1 MAEPKLTSL
10 KDVDYDGKLDILD
23 ISQPEISKVYLVIK
37 TFTISRGNPYVSL
50 QQGCEFLI
58 LLIRDSKITIKI
70 SDLDRIRRFGSQF
83 IFNVYM

>member
-23 ISQPEISKVYLVIK
+23 ISQPEISKVYLTKFI
-37 TFTISRGNPYVSL
+37 GNLYISL

-58 LLIRDSKITIKI
+58 LLMRDSKITIKI
-70 SDLDRIRRFGSQF
+70 SDLDRIKEIWITVHF
-83 IFNVYM
+83 